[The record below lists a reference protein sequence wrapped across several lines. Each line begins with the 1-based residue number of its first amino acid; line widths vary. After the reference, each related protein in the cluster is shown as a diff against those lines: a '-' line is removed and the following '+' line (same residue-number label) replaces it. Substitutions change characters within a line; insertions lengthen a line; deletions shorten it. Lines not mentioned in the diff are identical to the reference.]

1 MTLKTALQVYV
12 LDEIES
18 TPFEI
23 KRIEL
28 DFTESLWN
36 ILKVKNCSKDY

>member
-1 MTLKTALQVYV
+1 MYA

-28 DFTESLWN
+28 DFTESLWD
-36 ILKVKNCSKDY
+36 ILKVKTV